1 LCRDD
6 AAAHQSEWP
15 MHTPLVW
22 LTMHSAHA
30 DTLAAVTLQ
39 ALWRGRSA
47 RKALRRLGQAAVAR
61 WGALCGGLVRQE
73 IRRRGRQ
80 YQAQAQAQADARRAE
95 AAAPKPPPAA
105 QKSKEE
111 EATPSPATPTSPKIA
126 APPMPAAAVEAL
138 AAEARNTALLASLKA
153 SPLLRLRPVVE
164 EPPPSEEAEGGSV
177 TDSAVD
183 EDQVSTGDTTACQR
197 LSSPAALLTSISA
210 ASQARALIRI
220 RSSRS
225 WRPSR

>member
-1 LCRDD
+1 
-6 AAAHQSEWP
+6 

-80 YQAQAQAQADARRAE
+80 SQAQAQAQADAQRAE

-138 AAEARNTALLASLKA
+138 AAEARNVALLASLKA

-164 EPPPSEEAEGGSV
+164 EPPPSEEAEGGPV

-183 EDQVSTGDTTACQR
+183 EDQVSTGEHLHR
-197 LSSPAALLTSISA
+197 LPASFLAGLRLLTSISA
-210 ASQARALIRI
+210 ALQARALIRI
-220 RSSRS
+220 QSSRS